1 MSEITIRCQAARTAK
16 QPGRSFGFSV
26 GLECVQCACKPPLT
40 FESVR
45 VALRHEPS
53 RLMVLADRY
62 PTQGTHMIRVEALGD
77 VRLSD
82 GWNPDNEGS
91 RTVVESVATSTA
103 FAAFATARGKN
114 LAVHDL
120 IDAVWR
126 GQPTRTAR
134 QGVHVQISR
143 MRKMIGELGYDGSAA
158 IEKVSV
164 GYRLDPD
171 VAETDVDLFENHAQL
186 GFTSQR
192 VGARQ
197 DALAHFDDALS
208 LWRGEPMAGLPVGPS
223 LSHDRDVLNRLAIDV
238 REARAEVLIQLA
250 RAARSFPRSSA

>member
-1 MSEITIRCQAARTAK
+1 M
-16 QPGRSFGFSV
+16 
-26 GLECVQCACKPPLT
+26 
-40 FESVR
+40 
-45 VALRHEPS
+45 
-53 RLMVLADRY
+53 
-62 PTQGTHMIRVEALGD
+62 
-77 VRLSD
+77 
-82 GWNPDNEGS
+82 
-91 RTVVESVATSTA
+91 VESVATSTA

-238 REARAEVLIQLA
+238 REARAEVLIQLGA
-250 RAARSFPRSSA
+250 CREVISEIECLIGLDPYQELLHAGLMIAFSRSGRRSEALRVYRSLAHRLNKDLGIGPDPRVHNLFQAIFDGQDYTLGDVYEQSHRPLIVAS